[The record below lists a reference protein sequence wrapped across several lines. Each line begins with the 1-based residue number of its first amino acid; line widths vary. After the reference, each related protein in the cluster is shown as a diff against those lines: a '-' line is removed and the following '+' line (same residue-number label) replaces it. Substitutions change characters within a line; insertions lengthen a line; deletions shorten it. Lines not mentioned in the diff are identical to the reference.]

1 MYKNKVGIMAHILHF
16 STKRKTIKM
25 ISRIFSIILIY
36 FIWVNCCFAQFFN
49 EGLVVRDIK
58 NNIFWLRCTVGQ
70 TWNSDTGRC
79 DGEIVKLNHTE
90 IEQAILQAS
99 SQLGGT
105 WRLPRLKELE
115 ELICKQCDT
124 PKVNK
129 KHFPDISPEAYW
141 TGTKNR
147 FNSKMYWTVNFMT
160 GHNYSRFFSYQ
171 QLPVLLVQ
179 DR

>member
-36 FIWVNCCFAQFFN
+36 FIWVNCSFAQFFN

-79 DGEIVKLNHTE
+79 DGEIVKLNHAE
-90 IEQAILQAS
+90 IEQAVLQAS
-99 SQLGGT
+99 NQLGGT
-105 WRLPRLKELE
+105 WRLPTLKELE
-115 ELICKQCDT
+115 GIICNQCEN

-129 KHFPDISPEAYW
+129 KYFPDMSSEAYW